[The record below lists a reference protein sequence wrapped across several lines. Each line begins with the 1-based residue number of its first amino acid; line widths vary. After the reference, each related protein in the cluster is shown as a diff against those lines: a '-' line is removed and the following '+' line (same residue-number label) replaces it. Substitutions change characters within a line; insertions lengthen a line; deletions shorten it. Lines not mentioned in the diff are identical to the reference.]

1 MTESRTR
8 NSTRNIIFS
17 ATAYLIQI
25 ILGFLVRRYFIYYFN
40 EEFLGLNSLFSNILT
55 VLSLAEMGIGGAIVF
70 AMYKPMAEK
79 DTAKV
84 NALLNFYKKCYIT
97 IGCLVTILGLCVV
110 PFMGY
115 FKAKAP
121 KVDVNLYAVYL
132 IYLFNSVISYFFAH
146 RRALLY
152 TDQRQDIESKV
163 NIVANLGQSLLQLV
177 IIIFIKNFYLYLGV
191 VGVTN
196 LISNVLIYIITNK
209 KYNNLING
217 IKNDIDA
224 DTKKLIKKNVLAM
237 LFHKIGGVVVFGTD
251 SILIYL
257 LIGASVLGRY
267 SNYVLITTN
276 VGYIFTIYIN
286 AIRGSIGNSIASR
299 NEKENYDLFN
309 KLNMIHFMITSFC
322 TVCIFVL
329 ANPFIDTILT
339 KDKSISLLLDLP
351 TLIIICV
358 NFYLSRSRELA
369 NAFKECAGLF
379 YQDRFKPIAESI
391 INLVSSIVLAK
402 FIGLSGIILGTII
415 STIAMPLWVEPY
427 VLNKCYFKKSNSK
440 YFLKYLYYSICM
452 LISCAITYF
461 VCGLIPT
468 GGIWLLVLRFGV
480 CAVVAATTLILG
492 FMFLPEFKQCVAWGK
507 SILGNIKLRHQTA
520 VVNNESVIP
529 VEFVAEDPE
538 SMENSVLMSDI
549 ILAETLV
556 ENEKNATNKIDNK
569 DDSVEKIDNG
579 KIISQDNNEESA
591 VKPNGIETNMS
602 NCSDGKTKD
611 RNTDNFDKD

>member
-1 MTESRTR
+1 MTESRTK
-8 NSTRNIIFS
+8 NSTRNIMFS

-25 ILGFLVRRYFIYYFN
+25 VLGFLVRRYFIYYFN

-79 DTAKV
+79 DSAKV

-97 IGCLVTILGLCVV
+97 IGCIVTVLGLCVI

-163 NIVANLGQSLLQLV
+163 NIVINLLQSLLQLA
-177 IIIFIKNFYLYLGV
+177 IIIFVKNFYLYLGV
-191 VGVTN
+191 IGVAN
-196 LISNVLIYIITNK
+196 LISNVLIFIITNT
-209 KYNNLING
+209 KYKNLISG
-217 IKNDIDA
+217 IKNDLDA
-224 DTKKLIKKNVLAM
+224 NTKQLIKKNVFAM

-257 LIGASVLGRY
+257 LIGASVLGKY
-267 SNYVLITTN
+267 SNYVLITTY

-299 NEKENYDLFN
+299 NEKENYGLFN
-309 KLNMIHFMITSFC
+309 KLNMIHFLITAFC
-322 TVCIFVL
+322 AICIFVL
-329 ANPFIDTILT
+329 ANPFIDTVLT
-339 KDKSISLLLDLP
+339 KDKSMSLLLDFP

-358 NFYLSRSRELA
+358 NFYLSKTRDLT
-369 NAFKECAGLF
+369 NVFKECAGIF

-391 INLVSSIVLAK
+391 INLVASIILAK
-402 FIGLSGIILGTII
+402 FIGLAGIILGTII
-415 STIAMPLWVEPY
+415 STVAMPLWVEPY
-427 VLNKCYFKKSNSK
+427 VVNKHYFKESTAK

-452 LISCAITYF
+452 LVSCAITYF

-468 GGIWLLVLRFGV
+468 GGMGLLVLRFGV
-480 CAVVAATTLILG
+480 CAIIAAVTLILG
-492 FMFLPEFKQCVAWGK
+492 FMFTPEFKQCVAWGK
-507 SILGNIKLRHQTA
+507 SILSNIKVRRQTA
-520 VVNNESVIP
+520 GESSESVVP
-529 VEFVAEDPE
+529 VEFVAGEPE
-538 SMENSVLMSDI
+538 SVENAALMSDI
-549 ILAETLV
+549 IVAETLS
-556 ENEKNATNKIDNK
+556 ENEKNMTSDVDGN
-569 DDSVEKIDNG
+569 VESESEI
-579 KIISQDNNEESA
+579 NNEEITLTEQNEEGAAKDADNSINNDTEDK
-591 VKPNGIETNMS
+591 KPS
-602 NCSDGKTKD
+602 KL
-611 RNTDNFDKD
+611 DKN